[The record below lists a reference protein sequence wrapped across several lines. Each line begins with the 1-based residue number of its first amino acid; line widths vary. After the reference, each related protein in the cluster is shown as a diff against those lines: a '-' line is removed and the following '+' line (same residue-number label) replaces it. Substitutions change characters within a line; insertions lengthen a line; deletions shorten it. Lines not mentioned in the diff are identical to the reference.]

1 MAPTHGARDRGGV
14 MAIINGKQ
22 LTLQANNQGESF
34 DMHMKKLRKE
44 IKQIEE
50 EMGEE
55 YQQGG

>member
-1 MAPTHGARDRGGV
+1 MLIPKRSKGMNAAV
-14 MAIINGKQ
+14 INGKQ
-22 LTLQANNQGESF
+22 LTPQANNQGESF

>member
-1 MAPTHGARDRGGV
+1 MLG
-14 MAIINGKQ
+14 IINGKQ

-50 EMGEE
+50 EIGEE
-55 YQQGG
+55 YQQAG